1 MGDVKCRTG
10 GKAEFAC
17 EIDDPDQKNV
27 KWFKDGKEIK
37 VYILFRYLYI
47 KWESLSI
54 CLFDLKQYHHF
65 SKNFCMEGPASL
77 HIASPCERNPCT

>member
-1 MGDVKCRTG
+1 MSALASHLRFSNSEKPIKVLKKMGDVKCRTG

-47 KWESLSI
+47 K
-54 CLFDLKQYHHF
+54 
-65 SKNFCMEGPASL
+65 
-77 HIASPCERNPCT
+77 